1 MFDCPDPGK
10 FNPWTQLNLVPS
22 SELNLRMQLIFD
34 TKLALWNAF
43 T

>member
-1 MFDCPDPGK
+1 
-10 FNPWTQLNLVPS
+10 
-22 SELNLRMQLIFD
+22 LRMQLIFD